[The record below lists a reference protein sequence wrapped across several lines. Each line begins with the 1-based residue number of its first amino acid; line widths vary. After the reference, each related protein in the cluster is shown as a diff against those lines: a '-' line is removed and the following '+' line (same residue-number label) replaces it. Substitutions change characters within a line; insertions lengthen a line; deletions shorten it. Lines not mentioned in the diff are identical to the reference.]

1 MPKSTGMFSLTPAL
15 STGGE
20 GDFSIFNRLNHREC
34 LASLPLFNPSAY
46 GKIYAR
52 AFAGMLEKKGIN
64 PSAYGTFPW
73 KKGRSIE
80 G

>member
-1 MPKSTGMFSLTPAL
+1 MFSL
-15 STGGE
+15 S
-20 GDFSIFNRLNHREC
+20 
-34 LASLPLFNPSAY
+34 PLFNPSAY